1 MCVCLCLSDIDIIY
15 RYSIYI
21 HVFMLQLLVCIAIV
35 LSGANLYGYVKCK
48 TGHGKQL
55 SSSLTSMTSDFI
67 RRNLIQN
74 VCVHADSD

>member
-1 MCVCLCLSDIDIIY
+1 MSDIDSIY
-15 RYSIYI
+15 RYNINLR
-21 HVFMLQLLVCIAIV
+21 VCMLQLLVCIAIV
-35 LSGANLYGYVKCK
+35 LNGANLYGYVKCR

-55 SSSLTSMTSDFI
+55 STSLTSMTSDFI